1 MQKTGRKRDSEDMRG
16 DVGMKDIRNLSDSE
30 QIAWQRQV
38 IREEIE
44 EGDRKIEQRR
54 QTIHR
59 IMPSHIR

>member
-1 MQKTGRKRDSEDMRG
+1 
-16 DVGMKDIRNLSDSE
+16 MKDIRNLSDYE
-30 QIAWQRQV
+30 QIEWQRQV

-59 IMPSHIR
+59 TMQTHT

>member
-1 MQKTGRKRDSEDMRG
+1 
-16 DVGMKDIRNLSDSE
+16 MKDIRNLSDSE
-30 QIAWQRQV
+30 QMAWQRQV